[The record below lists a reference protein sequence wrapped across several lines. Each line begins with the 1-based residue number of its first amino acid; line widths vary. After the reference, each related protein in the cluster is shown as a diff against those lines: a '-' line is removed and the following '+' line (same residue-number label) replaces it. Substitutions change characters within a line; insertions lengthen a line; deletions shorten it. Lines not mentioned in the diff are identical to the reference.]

1 MDIPTDPNAI
11 YRLPGPRP
19 DVYSS
24 PQPPPMDGSPTDEPG
39 PVERALREDLSAI
52 QATSRLSGTLIASAL
67 ALAHAMDRA
76 SADKI
81 ASIGKEF
88 REHLKRIEELSGDDD
103 DSVQHRADL
112 STPV

>member
-1 MDIPTDPNAI
+1 MTEPFSFADFIAERPPSQSEPQLAAGTDP
-11 YRLPGPRP
+11 L
-19 DVYSS
+19 
-24 PQPPPMDGSPTDEPG
+24 DEPG

>member
-1 MDIPTDPNAI
+1 MSTPSPEFG
-11 YRLPGPRP
+11 PGGQVILSEPPSPVGSADEP
-19 DVYSS
+19 D
-24 PQPPPMDGSPTDEPG
+24 DLPG